1 MLSLLAAYLH
11 RIDPFAIEF
20 PDRFPITGIRWY
32 GLSYILG
39 FVIGYLLIRRVTKV
53 GRSTLK
59 PDKVGDLVFALVIGA
74 VVGGRL
80 GYVLLYRPDLLWQFA
95 DRFPFWG
102 VLAINEGGMASHGGM
117 IGAVIACLYYARRRG
132 HSWPHLLDLSA
143 FAAPLGLFFGRIANF
158 VNGELI
164 GRPVR
169 LNVNLPWA
177 VKFPQ
182 EMFEWNEPQL
192 AKLPPDLSDLG
203 SLDAIIAQVQRGNQ
217 AVIQAVEPLL
227 TPRHPSQIYAALLE
241 GLVVFLVLAILW
253 TKPRRPGI
261 VGGTFLLVY
270 GLVRIFDEMFRE
282 PDAHIGYQWLGL
294 TRGQWLSTL
303 LVLTGI
309 VLIVVFRRRNVEPMG
324 GWYSN

>member
-1 MLSLLAAYLH
+1 
-11 RIDPFAIEF
+11 
-20 PDRFPITGIRWY
+20 
-32 GLSYILG
+32 
-39 FVIGYLLIRRVTKV
+39 
-53 GRSTLK
+53 
-59 PDKVGDLVFALVIGA
+59 
-74 VVGGRL
+74 
-80 GYVLLYRPDLLWQFA
+80 
-95 DRFPFWG
+95 
-102 VLAINEGGMASHGGM
+102 
-117 IGAVIACLYYARRRG
+117 
-132 HSWPHLLDLSA
+132 
-143 FAAPLGLFFGRIANF
+143 
-158 VNGELI
+158 
-164 GRPVR
+164 
-169 LNVNLPWA
+169 
-177 VKFPQ
+177 
-182 EMFEWNEPQL
+182 MFEWNEPQL

-203 SLDAIIAQVQRGNQ
+203 SLDAIIAQVHRGNQ

-324 GWYSN
+324 GWHSN